1 MVVRNSQ
8 GEIMARV
15 SHFYKHLH
23 DALTSAILAARDVLI
38 LAQMLDMDQ
47 AILEIDNCTLVA
59 LLRFEEGGR
68 CAIAGLRREIRESS
82 RGFRSFDVS
91 FVNREG
97 NEVAQLCASKVSEFV
112 PSLSWLVV
120 FRTC

>member
-1 MVVRNSQ
+1 MRNPQ
-8 GEIMARV
+8 GEIVSRV

-23 DALTSAILAARDVLI
+23 DALTSATLAARDVVI
-38 LAQMLDMDQ
+38 LAQMLDMYQ
-47 AILEIDNCTLVA
+47 VILEIKNCTLVA

-68 CAIAGLRREIRESS
+68 CAIAGLQREIRESS

-97 NEVAQLCASKVSEFV
+97 NEVAQLCASKVLESV
-112 PSLSWLVV
+112 PSLSWLAV
-120 FRTC
+120 FQTG